1 MRPQESCRKER
12 SQNRPNPESDS
23 ADASRHVAFS
33 PLLRRSATSSLP
45 EPTPTADTTDPVP
58 ASRSRFRFP
67 LLVAAGA
74 IGIFAL
80 LALQQRAMERAAIT
94 RASVVEHDTKPAT
107 RSLAEV
113 AEAVRTLKL
122 VTVEIKTSVSTQV
135 RDESWRGDSIAHV
148 TAPAR
153 LLYGV
158 NLDTLDSSSIS
169 LAPLGKLC
177 TIRVPKP
184 ERIATEVYTEDESID
199 VQVGWLRFRTRSG
212 EYVLGLARRDLA
224 ERARSMTLTPDDA
237 DKVAEATRTQVAK
250 VVRTI
255 LGDDVAVHVEFNDES
270 GLARGEAS
278 SISGDR

>member
-1 MRPQESCRKER
+1 MPSF
-12 SQNRPNPESDS
+12 
-23 ADASRHVAFS
+23 A
-33 PLLRRSATSSLP
+33 
-45 EPTPTADTTDPVP
+45 
-58 ASRSRFRFP
+58 SRFRFP

-74 IGIFAL
+74 IGIFTL
-80 LALQQRAMERAAIT
+80 LALQQRAMEQAAIT

-122 VTVEIKTSVSTQV
+122 VTVEIKTSVSTEV
-135 RDESWRGDSIAHV
+135 RDESWRGDATAHV

-158 NLDTLDSSSIS
+158 NLDTLDASSVS

-177 TIRVPKP
+177 TVRVPRP
-184 ERIATEVYTEDESID
+184 TRIATEVYTEDESID

-224 ERARSMTLTPDDA
+224 ERARNMTLAPDDA

-250 VVRTI
+250 VVRTL
-255 LGDDVAVHVEFNDES
+255 LGEDVAVRVEFADES
-270 GLARGEAS
+270 DLARGDAS
-278 SISGDR
+278 SPGGDR